1 MEKLQKNIFY
11 QFNDIDLL
19 KQALT
24 HRSVSKKNNERLE
37 FLGDSILGCVISREL
52 YQRFPLIDE
61 GQLSRLRSYL
71 VRGQTLAKLAKT
83 IKLSETLV
91 LGQGELKS
99 GGFRRES
106 IQADAFEAI
115 LGAIFLD
122 SDYLTVSSVVLELY
136 KEVVDRVRS
145 SETDVILNLTTGMGG
160 DLEIGSGKN
169 PLDVGPNTD
178 MANIMERIANAE
190 QCLPEICSLDCGSL
204 NFGDN
209 TMLAVN
215 TPNDIRKA
223 AKRLKEIDVK
233 PEIEAFDLGN
243 MWFGTQLVKE
253 GLIKDPPLFQ
263 ICLGIPWGAPATP
276 SAMKAF
282 VDIMP
287 EGSHWSGFAISKM
300 EMPYVAQTILLG
312 GNVRVGLEDNIYL
325 KKGVLASNAQ
335 LVEKAIRIITDMGA
349 TTLTPEETRQK
360 LKLKK
365 HK

>member
-1 MEKLQKNIFY
+1 
-11 QFNDIDLL
+11 
-19 KQALT
+19 
-24 HRSVSKKNNERLE
+24 
-37 FLGDSILGCVISREL
+37 
-52 YQRFPLIDE
+52 
-61 GQLSRLRSYL
+61 
-71 VRGQTLAKLAKT
+71 
-83 IKLSETLV
+83 
-91 LGQGELKS
+91 
-99 GGFRRES
+99 
-106 IQADAFEAI
+106 
-115 LGAIFLD
+115 
-122 SDYLTVSSVVLELY
+122 
-136 KEVVDRVRS
+136 
-145 SETDVILNLTTGMGG
+145 MGG

-300 EMPYVAQTILLG
+300 EMPYVAHTVLLG
-312 GNVRVGLEDNIYL
+312 GNVRVGLEDNLYL